1 MRYLL
6 DVNALIALGITR
18 HEFRD
23 RVRNWIASLST
34 DGTPELATCS
44 ITELGFVRIVAQIAV
59 YDVTLEQAKTQL
71 SLVKASETYDF
82 RFLVDDNDV
91 SKLPAWVKS
100 PKQTTDGHLAGLANA
115 NGCILATLDEKISGA
130 FLIPE

>member
-23 RVRNWIASLST
+23 RVRNWIASLAV
-34 DGTPELATCS
+34 DRIPELATCS
-44 ITELGFVRIVAQIAV
+44 ITELGFVRIVSQIPA
-59 YDVTLEQAKTQL
+59 YNVTLEQAKTQL
-71 SLVKASETYDF
+71 SMLKALTAFDV

-91 SKLPAWVKS
+91 SKLPLWVKS
-100 PKQTTDGHLAGLANA
+100 PKHTTDGHLTELASSK
-115 NGCILATLDEKISGA
+115 GCVLATLDEGIPDA
-130 FLIPE
+130 YLIPD

>member
-23 RVRNWIASLST
+23 RVRNWIASLSA
-34 DGTPELATCS
+34 DGTPELATSS
-44 ITELGFVRIVAQIAV
+44 ITELGFVRIVPQIGV
-59 YDVTLEQAKTQL
+59 YDVTFEQAKTQL
-71 SLVKASETYDF
+71 SLLKASETYDF
-82 RFLVDDNDV
+82 RFVVDDNDI

-100 PKQTTDGHLAGLANA
+100 SKQTTDGHLAGLAKA
-115 NGCILATLDEKISGA
+115 NGCILATLDENISGA
-130 FLIPE
+130 FLIP